1 MSKCSLVDPKAHRSL
16 TPVNRCY
23 CDNTIRS
30 PGSKASS
37 GCDMTCS
44 GNSTEFCGGPNR
56 LTLYE
61 SSSSSPPA
69 VPGIPAGWSN
79 LGCFTDNGG
88 ARTLSTQQEVP
99 GGYTNMT
106 IEGCLG
112 VCTNQGYVY
121 GGVEYSQECYCG
133 NAILNGGACAD
144 QSSCYMPCKGDTAET
159 CGGPNRLNVYFA
171 ESSQSSCAVQPTSS
185 SSSTSSTSIS
195 APVSETVCNKFEH
208 DIVVEYDCVFEYG
221 NIFEHNPVFEYGHT
235 FEYGMASS
243 TSTSTSTGETMH
255 TAWVN

>member
-1 MSKCSLVDPKAHRSL
+1 MSKYLLIAFQLSHRPL
-16 TPVNRCY
+16 TRVNRCY

-61 SSSSSPPA
+61 SSSPSTPGI
-69 VPGIPAGWSN
+69 PGIPAGWSD

-88 ARTLSTQQEVP
+88 ARTLGTQQEVP

-106 IEGCLG
+106 VERCLG
-112 VCTNQGYVY
+112 VCANQGYAY

-144 QSSCYMPCKGDTAET
+144 QSSCYMPCKGNTAET

-171 ESSQSSCAVQPTSS
+171 GSSQSSCAVRPTPS
-185 SSSTSSTSIS
+185 SSSTSITSSS
-195 APVSETVCNKFEH
+195 APVLVTSATSSSTISSSSS
-208 DIVVEYDCVFEYG
+208 IVVS
-221 NIFEHNPVFEYGHT
+221 
-235 FEYGMASS
+235 SS
-243 TSTSTSTGETMH
+243 TTLSSSTIISSSTSTSTGEIMH
-255 TAWVN
+255 APWTD